1 TTLLDVANP
10 ERTVVDGHL
19 VALHRRDHG
28 RKPLLDRE
36 LHLVAERARV
46 DAAQGVPVD
55 TDALGQLLDRAGEV
69 AVLVVLRHAH
79 LPALPYFGQAG
90 VRRSAAGRVAF
101 PSAVR
106 SPGSRRLNS
115 WCMTSASGPGIASVR
130 ARLMYERPI
139 RGSASAIASLSLW
152 TSLALR
158 IGVG

>member
-1 TTLLDVANP
+1 
-10 ERTVVDGHL
+10 
-19 VALHRRDHG
+19 
-28 RKPLLDRE
+28 
-36 LHLVAERARV
+36 
-46 DAAQGVPVD
+46 VPVD

-79 LPALPYFGQAG
+79 LPALPYFGQAE

-106 SPGSRRLNS
+106 SPGPRRLHS

-158 IGVG
+158 IGVGLSRSLNTAATWRSWRAPVDFNVVDRIACCRPQPGDLWARSVW